1 MSRSHASLAAALFAA
16 ATLASQASGAVVVNM
31 VDDGADIRATVTG
44 SFDFFNAN
52 EGTSSNSV
60 SVNQINSTK
69 VDFRTAGVGTRESFT
84 VTPQFT
90 GNFGGSTLSGSSVVS
105 GSLPFTVTYF
115 STLDTWKVFA
125 DPSLATTA
133 VYNWD
138 VVFSNTSIAAKGFNV
153 GTYVW
158 TWTNGTDTD
167 SITFN
172 IGSPSAVPGASL
184 AGLASLATVG
194 LAGVSRRRR
203 R

>member
-1 MSRSHASLAAALFAA
+1 VA
-16 ATLASQASGAVVVNM
+16 
-31 VDDGADIRATVTG
+31 G

-52 EGTSSNSV
+52 EGTSSNT
-60 SVNQINSTK
+60 VNVAQINSTK

-90 GNFGGSTLSGSSVVS
+90 GNFGGSTLSSGSVVS

-115 STLDTWKVFA
+115 STIDTWKVFA

-133 VYNWD
+133 SYNWE

-158 TWTNGTDTD
+158 TWTDGTNTD
-167 SITFN
+167 SITLN
-172 IGSPSAVPGASL
+172 IGASTPAVPGVGAL
-184 AGLASLATVG
+184 AALGGVG
-194 LAGVSRRRR
+194 LAGRRRR

>member
-1 MSRSHASLAAALFAA
+1 MLRLRPTHAVAPVLMAAALSSHAS
-16 ATLASQASGAVVVNM
+16 GGIVINM
-31 VDDGADIRATVTG
+31 FDDGNDIRANVTG

-90 GNFGGSTLSGSSVVS
+90 GNFGGSTLSSGSVVS

-115 STLDTWKVFA
+115 STIDTWKVFA

-133 VYNWD
+133 SYNWE

-167 SITFN
+167 SITLN
-172 IGSPSAVPGASL
+172 IGASTPAVPGVGAL
-184 AGLASLATVG
+184 AALGGVG
-194 LAGVSRRRR
+194 LAGRRRR